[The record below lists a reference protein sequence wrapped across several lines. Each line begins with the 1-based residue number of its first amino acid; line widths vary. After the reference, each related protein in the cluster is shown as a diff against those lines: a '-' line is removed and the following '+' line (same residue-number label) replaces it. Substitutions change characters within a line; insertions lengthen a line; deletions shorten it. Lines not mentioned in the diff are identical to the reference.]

1 MELIW
6 KVEKGVNLTWQTQLW
21 YRYSFLLWLQTMQVM
36 RRVGLWFTDDNVRC
50 CGPPLSPLV
59 GHRAEICPSVFGRRS
74 LYLHSRHTQGS
85 IHSRYDW
92 SHNQQHDKRH
102 HVTWAQQNHMHV
114 FRKTTLFS
122 SHLTIPQPVNTHIPA
137 RCRCS
142 CPAAA
147 DRYGA
152 TDSGSALGC
161 RTRHIGGSVCGP
173 LGPSGTRGWLLC
185 GAHPAILWASLVE
198 AWENKRHHWNW
209 ILNHD

>member
-1 MELIW
+1 MEIDMESGCRSW
-6 KVEKGVNLTWQTQLW
+6 G
-21 YRYSFLLWLQTMQVM
+21 
-36 RRVGLWFTDDNVRC
+36 GLDPWFTDDNVRC

-59 GHRAEICPSVFGRRS
+59 GHRAEICPSMFGCRS
-74 LYLHSRHTQGS
+74 LYLHSRHTHTG
-85 IHSRYDW
+85 IHSFMLW
-92 SHNQQHDKRH
+92 LIANQQHNKQH

-114 FRKTTLFS
+114 FMKTTLFS
-122 SHLTIPQPVNTHIPA
+122 FDHTQPVNTTPTAAPIPA

-161 RTRHIGGSVCGP
+161 RMRHSGGSVCGP

-185 GAHPAILWASLVE
+185 GAHPAIIWASLVE
-198 AWENKRHHWNW
+198 VWEKKR
-209 ILNHD
+209 IIEI